1 MRSTLILVRA
11 FAKRY
16 VIEIRRYAF
25 DSVAAL
31 LLMYILFVVV
41 FFGVRGIGVDVEG
54 RTLSAI
60 VLGFNVWALLTF
72 AYNSVANGLIG
83 EAQTG
88 TLEQL
93 AMSPRGLLGTILT
106 QFWVA
111 FAFITFQI
119 TILLILAMATT
130 GRWLHV
136 DVLSI
141 VPLLLLT
148 VVGVLGLG
156 LAMGG
161 LALIFKRVQSVSAM
175 VQMGLLALVA
185 VPVSQLP
192 IAKLLPVSL
201 GYQLLNDIMVDG
213 VTITS
218 LPVQDLGILL
228 VTSAMYLLLG
238 IAVFKRMEAAARDRG
253 LLGQY

>member
-1 MRSTLILVRA
+1 MMYVLFLV
-11 FAKRY
+11 
-16 VIEIRRYAF
+16 
-25 DSVAAL
+25 L
-31 LLMYILFVVV
+31 
-41 FFGVRGIGVDVEG
+41 FFGVRGVGVGIEAK
-54 RTLSAI
+54 TLSSI

-72 AYNSVANGLIG
+72 AYNSVANGLVG

-111 FAFITFQI
+111 FTFITLQI

-130 GRWLHV
+130 GHWLHI

-141 VPLLLLT
+141 LPLVLLT
-148 VVGVLGLG
+148 ATGLLGIG

-175 VQMGLLALVA
+175 VQMVLLALVA
-185 VPVSQLP
+185 VQVSQVP

-201 GYQLLNDIMVDG
+201 GYQLLNDVMVDG
-213 VTITS
+213 ATIMD
-218 LPVQDLGILL
+218 LPLQDLGILL
-228 VTSAMYLLLG
+228 VASAMYFVLG
-238 IAVFKRMEAAARDRG
+238 IVVFKRMEGVARDRG